1 MKTLYRGIVSAFV
14 LAAIA
19 GLAWFAGYKY
29 QFGKTEKF
37 ETKEAILQQI
47 NKVSK
52 WVTAEGYFSEVYD
65 YKDYWMYDLSPLRKK
80 ALIRVKAK
88 VSMGYDLSKASYDIS
103 ELEKSIRVYNL
114 PAPEIISIDHDADYY
129 DLTEGSFNSFT
140 IDELNSLNAKA
151 KEYIEQV
158 AMESELVDAVD
169 DQAKTTFQWLRALV
183 ETAGWSLT
191 IEESEEIPQT
201 N

>member
-1 MKTLYRGIVSAFV
+1 MKTVYRGIISALI
-14 LAAIA
+14 LAGIA

-29 QFGKTEKF
+29 SFGKTEQF

-103 ELEKSIRVYNL
+103 ELEKSIHIYNL
-114 PAPEIISIDHDADYY
+114 PKPEIISIDHDADYY

-151 KEYIEQV
+151 KDYIEKV
-158 AMESELVDAVD
+158 ALESELVDAVD
-169 DQAKTTFQWLRALV
+169 EQAMTSFQWLRVLV
-183 ETAGWSLT
+183 ETAGWTLT
-191 IEESEEIPQT
+191 VEDVNPSPIS

>member
-1 MKTLYRGIVSAFV
+1 MKTLYRGIFSALV

-19 GLAWFAGYKY
+19 GVAWFAGYKY

-103 ELEKSIRVYNL
+103 ELEKTIRVYNL
-114 PAPEIISIDHDADYY
+114 PAPEIISIDHNADYY

-151 KEYIEQV
+151 KDYIEQV

-191 IEESEEIPQT
+191 IEESKEIPAT